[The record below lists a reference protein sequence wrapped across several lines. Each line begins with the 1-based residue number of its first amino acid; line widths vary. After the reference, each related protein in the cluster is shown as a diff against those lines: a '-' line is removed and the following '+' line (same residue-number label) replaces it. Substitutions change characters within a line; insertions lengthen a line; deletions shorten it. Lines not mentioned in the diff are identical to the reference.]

1 MLLVLGFK
9 LPWFL
14 SLPNAMAPLFSQ
26 FHGTSLNPMVKAQ
39 NMCSDGPWYDHSR
52 HWQQMPPWDQTKKL
66 MASFQREP
74 FVSSK
79 AKNTFKR
86 NIHHYRHLETHFKVT
101 TDLAF
106 FPDSPWKGNVLKRY
120 LKPLNKL
127 SVCSQDGLFSW
138 LLFLPLMSF
147 ACPPAGMGKASTV
160 VL

>member
-1 MLLVLGFK
+1 MLLVLGFR

-14 SLPNAMAPLFSQ
+14 SLPNAMAPVFSWC
-26 FHGTSLNPMVKAQ
+26 HGTSLNPMVKAR
-39 NMCSDGPWYDHSR
+39 NMCSDRPWYDRSQ
-52 HWQQMPPWDQTKKL
+52 HWQQIPPRDQTKKL

-106 FPDSPWKGNVLKRY
+106 FPDSPWKGNVSKRH

-127 SVCSQDGLFSW
+127 SESSQDSHFLW
-138 LLFLPLMSF
+138 LLFLPLMPF

-160 VL
+160 LL